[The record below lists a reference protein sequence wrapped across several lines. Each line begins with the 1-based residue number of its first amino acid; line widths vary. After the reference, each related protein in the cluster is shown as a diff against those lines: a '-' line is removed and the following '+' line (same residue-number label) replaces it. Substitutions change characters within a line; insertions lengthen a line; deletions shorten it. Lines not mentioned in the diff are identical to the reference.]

1 MSVLSLTLTV
11 YDSTT
16 KCITKTNAIGALK
29 AAAAVCG
36 TAHQLLLLWLLRTC
50 VHSNQQRS
58 NALEYRK
65 VLLAARSPQG

>member
-1 MSVLSLTLTV
+1 VSVLSSSLT
-11 YDSTT
+11 DNNST
-16 KCITKTNAIGALK
+16 ITTDAIGAAK

-50 VHSNQQRS
+50 VYSNQQRS
-58 NALEYRK
+58 NASEYRQ